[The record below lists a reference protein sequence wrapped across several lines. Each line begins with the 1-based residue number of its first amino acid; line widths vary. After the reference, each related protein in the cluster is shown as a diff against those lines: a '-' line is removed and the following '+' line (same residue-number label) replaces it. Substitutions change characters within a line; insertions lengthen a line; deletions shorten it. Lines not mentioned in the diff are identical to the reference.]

1 MHFTSNSATIVSEV
15 RTFVMGERKSCVSDR
30 EWKFRLKGYGYDIR
44 QTEPRHSPQHPAPRH
59 PNLPAGRIISVQR
72 FGLRVRAIASFHPE

>member
-1 MHFTSNSATIVSEV
+1 MSEV

-44 QTEPRHSPQHPAPRH
+44 QTERGTVLST
-59 PNLPAGRIISVQR
+59 LPHGIQICTLDA
-72 FGLRVRAIASFHPE
+72 

>member
-1 MHFTSNSATIVSEV
+1 MHFTSNSATVVSEV

-44 QTEPRHSPQHPAPRH
+44 QTERGTVLST
-59 PNLPAGRIISVQR
+59 LPHGIQICTLDA
-72 FGLRVRAIASFHPE
+72 